1 MRPYP
6 HSPTTQYLREAI
18 ETCDKTQREIARD
31 AGFPHPNMLSMMKT
45 GESKVPISRIPALA
59 AALGTDVRAFLEIAM
74 HEYHPEIWHTLREH
88 YAPLLSEP
96 ERQLVELYQLAS
108 LGTEI
113 PWSGELEEALHGVF
127 LLAAQDPEP

>member
-6 HSPTTQYLREAI
+6 HSPTAQYLRDAI

-31 AGFPHPNMLSMMKT
+31 AGFAHPNMLSMIKT

-59 AALGTDVRAFLEIAM
+59 AALGTDVRAFIEIAM

-96 ERQLVELYQLAS
+96 EEKLVELYQLAA
-108 LGTEI
+108 LGVDI
-113 PWSGELEEALHGVF
+113 SWSGELEDTLHGVF
-127 LLAAQDPEP
+127 SLAAQNPEP